1 MRKKG
6 ERSRQPGRMRRLRI
20 PYALSMGG
28 MLLAGW
34 LSGER
39 LCFLIFFAQLFL
51 LLFCVGVIL
60 YTVCSFA
67 FLQEISRKEAVKG
80 DTVRLSLQIHNE
92 KFYPFTM
99 MKVHIQAVSRQQD
112 QVLSFHLAPMDSIS
126 FDLPIYCQ
134 WRGEVGI
141 GMGVV
146 ELEDMFGL
154 VHIRFPMTILP
165 YYRPRTLLV
174 LPKAD
179 PLNLSAKSQ
188 ARRLQSSGTLTQQS
202 DSGYDLYGLKG
213 YQPGDTDRQI
223 HWKVSAAHHA
233 LYTKRYERE
242 ARPQCVLVMD
252 DTTPFHGEQ
261 GRMASDLLCCAAA
274 TLIQWALSHQSGV
287 RLCAGSAS
295 IPVMEAASQNDFPA
309 LQRWLALL
317 PFEGAGTTPAR
328 LEQELSGRLGEGK
341 LPVYLLT
348 TDAPPLFDAMA
359 GALRRGAD
367 VILIRTAAADG
378 ETLPQV
384 PDGVLDI
391 VLEPG
396 CDIGTRLGEML

>member
-1 MRKKG
+1 M
-6 ERSRQPGRMRRLRI
+6 
-20 PYALSMGG
+20 
-28 MLLAGW
+28 
-34 LSGER
+34 
-39 LCFLIFFAQLFL
+39 
-51 LLFCVGVIL
+51 
-60 YTVCSFA
+60 
-67 FLQEISRKEAVKG
+67 
-80 DTVRLSLQIHNE
+80 
-92 KFYPFTM
+92 PF
-99 MKVHIQAVSRQQD
+99 R
-112 QVLSFHLAPMDSIS
+112 
-126 FDLPIYCQ
+126 
-134 WRGEVGI
+134 
-141 GMGVV
+141 
-146 ELEDMFGL
+146 
-154 VHIRFPMTILP
+154 
-165 YYRPRTLLV
+165 
-174 LPKAD
+174 
-179 PLNLSAKSQ
+179 
-188 ARRLQSSGTLTQQS
+188 
-202 DSGYDLYGLKG
+202 
-213 YQPGDTDRQI
+213 
-223 HWKVSAAHHA
+223 
-233 LYTKRYERE
+233 
-242 ARPQCVLVMD
+242 
-252 DTTPFHGEQ
+252 GEQ

-317 PFEGAGTTPAR
+317 PFEGEGTTPAR

-378 ETLPQV
+378 ETLPQA